1 MKKLITTFS
10 LFFLLLSAPVIAQP
24 PGFDTGVDDE
34 DTPAAPITG
43 LLPLG
48 IALGAYLG
56 FKKLK

>member
-10 LFFLLLSAPVIAQP
+10 LLFLLLSIPAIAQP
-24 PGFDTGVDDE
+24 PGFEEDVDDG
-34 DTPAAPITG
+34 TPAPITG

-48 IALGAYLG
+48 IAVGAYLG